1 MMSQSGRATT
11 APGRSADPEAP
22 DIRDRV
28 TEALSASRS
37 AKDGGAYTAVF
48 RELALDAAGPGARPA
63 GPLQRATFAVKD
75 MIAVRGHRQG
85 GGSNTRKHAAV
96 CRDHAPI
103 VEALL
108 EAGAVLIGL
117 TALHEL
123 AFGVTGINAYTGT
136 PANPWGTGL
145 IPGGSSSGS
154 AVAVATGSADVAVGT
169 DTGGSIRIPAA
180 LCGVVGYKP
189 PFGRFPTA
197 GVLALSETLDHVGV
211 LARSVELVSTVDDLF
226 GPSRPTAAA
235 TAEDSGTPVSRRFGT
250 SRARLAGSE
259 PAVANAMEA
268 ALDRLAQEH
277 TVLEVTLPSS
287 DEVVEVTN
295 TIMFFE
301 AAQHYGTQAAD
312 PASGL
317 GDDVRTRLEAGRR
330 IELVDYERAR
340 ARARALSEET
350 QAVMARVDAI
360 VEPTVPICA
369 PRLED
374 SSELGFRLVAH
385 TRLANMTGLP
395 AISVPLPTSGLPVG
409 MQLTGRRSDEL
420 LRCAAIVERSIAG
433 PDRDHPR
440 I

>member
-1 MMSQSGRATT
+1 MMSQAGRGKKARSG
-11 APGRSADPEAP
+11 SEAP

-28 TEALSASRS
+28 NKALGASGF
-37 AKDGGAYTAVF
+37 AKDGGAYTDVF
-48 RELALDAAGPGARPA
+48 HEEALDAARPGARPA

-75 MIAVRGHRQG
+75 MIAVRGHRQS
-85 GGSNTRKHAAV
+85 GGSNTREHAEI

-103 VEALL
+103 VAALL
-108 EAGAVLIGL
+108 EAGGVLIGL

-123 AFGVTGINAYTGT
+123 AFGVTGVNAYTGT
-136 PANPWGTGL
+136 PANPWGAGL

-154 AVAVATGSADVAVGT
+154 AVAVATGSADVAIGT

-197 GVLALSETLDHVGV
+197 GVLPLSETLDHVGV
-211 LARSVELVSTVDDLF
+211 LARSVEVVSTIDRLF
-226 GPSRPTAAA
+226 SASRPTAVA
-235 TAEDSGTPVSRRFGT
+235 TMEASRTPVSRTFGM
-250 SRARLAGSE
+250 SRARLTGSE

-268 ALDRLAQEH
+268 ALERLARDH
-277 TVLEVTLPSS
+277 AVLEVTLPSS

-301 AAQHYGTQAAD
+301 AAQHYGAQAAD

-317 GDDVRTRLEAGRR
+317 GDDVRARLEVGRR
-330 IELVDYERAR
+330 IKFVEYERAR

-360 VEPTVPICA
+360 LEPTVPICA
-369 PRLED
+369 PGLDD

-395 AISVPLPTSGLPVG
+395 AISLPIPTSGLPVG
-409 MQLTGRRSDEL
+409 MQLTGRRPDEL
-420 LRCAAIVERSIAG
+420 LWCAAIVERSIAG
-433 PDRDHPR
+433 PDQDDRR
-440 I
+440 T